1 MMMVRRVISGLMLA
15 VLLLAGQAL
24 SVARG
29 HGAAVGQMVI
39 CTGFGTQV
47 VHVDAEGNPVSA
59 PHLCPDGLAAMVE
72 AHVPPPPLAVQVTGE
87 VSAVQVLAHRV
98 DAARR
103 ARAVFEAR
111 GPPLA

>member
-1 MMMVRRVISGLMLA
+1 MILRSLISGLML
-15 VLLLAGQAL
+15 VTLLVAGQAL
-24 SVARG
+24 AVARG
-29 HGAAVGQMVI
+29 QAPVAMQAVL

-47 VHVDAEGNPVSA
+47 IHLDAEGKPVSA

-72 AHVPPPPLAVQVTGE
+72 AHVPLPELVQREGAERAVAAGV
-87 VSAVQVLAHRV
+87 
-98 DAARR
+98 AARPEAWL

>member
-1 MMMVRRVISGLMLA
+1 MMVRRVISGLMLA

-24 SVARG
+24 AVARG
-29 HGAAVGQMVI
+29 EAPAAMQMVL

-59 PHLCPDGLAAMVE
+59 PHLCPDGLTAMVE
-72 AHVPPPPLAVQVTGE
+72 AHVPPPAVVPVARALGPVE
-87 VSAVQVLAHRV
+87 PAAAPVAV
-98 DAARR
+98 ARL